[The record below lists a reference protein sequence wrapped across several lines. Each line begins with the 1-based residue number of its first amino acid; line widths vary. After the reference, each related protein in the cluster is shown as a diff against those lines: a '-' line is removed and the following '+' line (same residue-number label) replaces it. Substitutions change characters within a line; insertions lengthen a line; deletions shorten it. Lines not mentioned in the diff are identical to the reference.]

1 MINIGNLLD
10 ACGIS
15 YTDKQLAKLDKLVN
29 ELLQKLSLQ
38 QFACD
43 KTLQCDSIPVSLDK
57 SRNENFV
64 NRTVLKP
71 FQELDIKPEPHS
83 STIIMEEIV
92 EDSMIEICQTCGLEF
107 GNKAVLKIHNSLVH
121 PEENKDD
128 QNSDLVGNDP
138 FVSLQT
144 FDNSKHVSDSVQ
156 ENCNRNKNNAKHDVE
171 TIEKIPTILEETEIQ
186 MQEPDA
192 HCEESAKLNMDT
204 SVHEKKKPFKCDICD
219 YNFFEKGNLK
229 RHTDSVHEGKK
240 PYKCSIC
247 DKRCSLKAELKE
259 HIEIV
264 HEKKKPHKC
273 PICDYKCAKKGN
285 LNTHV
290 ASVHEKKK
298 PHKCSICDFSCSQ
311 QSQLKRHIYS
321 VHEKQKPHQCLMCDK
336 SFSQLSQLKTHTD
349 SVHENLKPYE
359 CSICDYSCSRKNDLK
374 RHIKRNHIF
383 SDDLYGLY

>member
-1 MINIGNLLD
+1 MINVGNLLD

-15 YTDKQLAKLDKLVN
+15 YTDKQLIKLDKLIN
-29 ELLQKLSLQ
+29 ELLKKLSIK
-38 QFACD
+38 QFD
-43 KTLQCDSIPVSLDK
+43 SNQTKQINDSTLDSEDN
-57 SRNENFV
+57 SRKHDCENESK
-64 NRTVLKP
+64 LKP
-71 FQELDIKPEPHS
+71 FEHCIPEFEFKTEFKSEPNYDNTIK
-83 STIIMEEIV
+83 EE
-92 EDSMIEICQTCGLEF
+92 
-107 GNKAVLKIHNSLVH
+107 
-121 PEENKDD
+121 
-128 QNSDLVGNDP
+128 
-138 FVSLQT
+138 
-144 FDNSKHVSDSVQ
+144 
-156 ENCNRNKNNAKHDVE
+156 
-171 TIEKIPTILEETEIQ
+171 ILEESATEIKK
-186 MQEPDA
+186 EFPIDPFASLDTFNNSEDVREITNDNYNLNPD
-192 HCEESAKLNMDT
+192 
-204 SVHEKKKPFKCDICD
+204 KKNNICSICD
-219 YNFFEKGNLK
+219 KKFLSKAELK

>member
-1 MINIGNLLD
+1 MEDWQNSSLEEKVDLDNLVLFSPD
-10 ACGIS
+10 SYPIAEISELRSGIKEEQS
-15 YTDKQLAKLDKLVN
+15 EEDNDVIENSAHN
-29 ELLQKLSLQ
+29 GI
-38 QFACD
+38 
-43 KTLQCDSIPVSLDK
+43 KTENVEFVGQDSDTRFFES
-57 SRNENFV
+57 SRNGAEV
-64 NRTVLKP
+64 
-71 FQELDIKPEPHS
+71 
-83 STIIMEEIV
+83 
-92 EDSMIEICQTCGLEF
+92 CQTCGLEF

-128 QNSDLVGNDP
+128 QNSDLGGDDP
-138 FVSLQT
+138 FASLHT
-144 FDNSKHVSDSVQ
+144 FDNSNHVSDSVQ

-219 YNFFEKGNLK
+219 YNFSGKGNLK